1 MPNIKSAIK
10 RVSVNSKRE
19 AENRSIKSEVLSTV
33 KKYKAL
39 IANGEIEKAKQEYS
53 HVVSVVDG
61 AVSKGILKK
70 ENADRKKARLALALN
85 KAESK

>member
-10 RVSVNSKRE
+10 RVAVNSKRE
-19 AENRSIKSEVLSTV
+19 SENRGIKSEVATTI

-39 IANGEIEKAKQEYS
+39 IANGELDKAKQEYS

-85 KAESK
+85 KAEAK